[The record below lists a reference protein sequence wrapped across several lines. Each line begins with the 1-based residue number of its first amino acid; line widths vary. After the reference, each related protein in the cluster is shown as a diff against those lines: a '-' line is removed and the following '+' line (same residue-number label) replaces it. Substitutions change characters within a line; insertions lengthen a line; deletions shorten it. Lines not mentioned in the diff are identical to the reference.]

1 MPELAHRLVAR
12 MERGEDPFGGERQ
25 ARAIEE
31 LRAEMREQSRRQR
44 GTVMG
49 AALIVGALV
58 VFGLDGYRP
67 AMLYG
72 VPLLTWLF
80 GAAGALLWFRA
91 LRKE

>member
-1 MPELAHRLVAR
+1 M
-12 MERGEDPFGGERQ
+12 GS
-25 ARAIEE
+25 
-31 LRAEMREQSRRQR
+31 EMCIRDR
-44 GTVMG
+44 
-49 AALIVGALV
+49 V